1 MSPFPK
7 DDKLDLLPPKIAGE
21 YKILSKQKK
30 ERFLGFIIEK

>member
-1 MSPFPK
+1 MKPFPK

-21 YKILSKQKK
+21 YKILSKKK